1 MITHLGLQIRIN
13 HTWGQSVV
21 QWKTEMNELPSF
33 VANMLQTFYSCLVN
47 NVFSQGENLFE
58 ELPGGKKIVLGVCAM
73 QKKSNSKPMHEILGR
88 LEKFMQMQ
96 TMIFDEDVILNKPI
110 EEWPIVDVLI
120 SFFSAGFPLD
130 KAIEYTKLRQPF
142 VINDLESQYTL
153 LDRWLFG

>member
-1 MITHLGLQIRIN
+1 
-13 HTWGQSVV
+13 
-21 QWKTEMNELPSF
+21 MNEVPSF
-33 VANMLQTFYSCLVN
+33 VANMLNTFYSCLVN
-47 NVFSQGENLFE
+47 HVFSKGENLFE

-110 EEWPIVDVLI
+110 KEWPIVDVLI

-153 LDRWLFG
+153 LDR